1 SFFLFSSINCQLSTV
16 NCQLST
22 LPSMNEINTRR
33 LKLSQIQA
41 LIAVADCEN
50 FSVAALQM
58 ELSQSAVSH
67 AIASLETELG
77 VQLFHRGRHGA
88 QLTPVGER
96 VLLHGRQIARALE
109 MMVKEADLE
118 KGLQGGQV
126 RIVTFRSVATH
137 ILPGII
143 SQFRDR
149 FPNIA
154 VSITEVYYT
163 QAVEEALRSGK
174 ADIGF
179 VSLPISDEFETREI
193 LRDKYIVLLPPTAK
207 SLNTKITWEE
217 LAAYPLILQPSET
230 ACSIPLRKYLATSEL
245 PINIAYELSED
256 STIVSMVLQ
265 GLGTAILPRLAAEPI
280 PAKVKVCSLPAD
292 FERIIGVAILRDG
305 LLIPAVFAFLDLV
318 KSRAEVEN
326 EGEFPI
332 NPS

>member
-1 SFFLFSSINCQLSTV
+1 
-16 NCQLST
+16 
-22 LPSMNEINTRR
+22 MNQINTRR
-33 LKLSQIQA
+33 MKLSQIQA
-41 LIAVADCEN
+41 LLAVAECQN
-50 FSVAALQM
+50 FSEAALGL

-67 AIASLETELG
+67 AIACLETELG

-96 VLLHGRQIARALE
+96 VVIHGRQIARALE

-143 SQFRDR
+143 AKFRDR
-149 FPNIA
+149 FPKIA

-163 QAVEEALRSGK
+163 QAVEEGLRSGK

-207 SLNTKITWEE
+207 LLNAKITWEE
-217 LAAYPLILQPSET
+217 LAAYPLILQPPET
-230 ACSIPLRKYLATSEL
+230 ACSIPLRKYLATSEFPL
-245 PINIAYELSED
+245 NIAYELSED
-256 STIVSMVLQ
+256 STIVSMVMQ
-265 GLGTAILPRLAAEPI
+265 GLGTAIMPRLAAEPI
-280 PAKVKVCSLPAD
+280 PASVKVCSLPMD
-292 FERIIGVAILRDG
+292 FERVIAVAVLRDA
-305 LLIPAVFAFLDLV
+305 LLIPAVFAFLDVV
-318 KSRAEVEN
+318 KSAVEVEN

>member
-1 SFFLFSSINCQLSTV
+1 
-16 NCQLST
+16 
-22 LPSMNEINTRR
+22 MNEINTRR
-33 LKLSQIQA
+33 MKLSQIHA
-41 LIAVADCEN
+41 LIAVAECAN
-50 FSVAALQM
+50 FSGAALQM

-96 VLLHGRQIARALE
+96 VVIHGRQIARALE

-143 SQFRDR
+143 AQFRDR
-149 FPNIA
+149 FPKIA

-193 LRDKYIVLLPPTAK
+193 LRDKYVVLLPPTAK
-207 SLNTKITWEE
+207 LLNAKITWEE
-217 LAAYPLILQPSET
+217 LAAYPLILQPPET
-230 ACSIPLRKYLATSEL
+230 ACSIPLRKYLATSEFPL
-245 PINIAYELSED
+245 NIAYELSED

-280 PAKVKVCSLPAD
+280 PAQVKVCSLPAD
-292 FERIIGVAILRDG
+292 FERVIGVAVLRDG

-318 KSRAEVEN
+318 TSAAEVDSG
-326 EGEFPI
+326 GEFPI

>member
-1 SFFLFSSINCQLSTV
+1 
-16 NCQLST
+16 
-22 LPSMNEINTRR
+22 MNEINTRR
-33 LKLSQIQA
+33 MKLSQIQA
-41 LIAVADCEN
+41 LLAVADCAN
-50 FSVAALQM
+50 FSEAALQL

-96 VLLHGRQIARALE
+96 VLIHGHQIARALE

-143 SQFRDR
+143 VKFRDR
-149 FPNIA
+149 FPKIA

-207 SLNTKITWEE
+207 LLNAKITWEE
-217 LAAYPLILQPSET
+217 LAAYPLILQPPET
-230 ACSIPLRKYLATSEL
+230 ACSIPLRKYLTTSEFPL
-245 PINIAYELSED
+245 NIAYELSED
-256 STIVSMVLQ
+256 STIVSMVMQ

-280 PAKVKVCSLPAD
+280 PAKVKVCSLPRD
-292 FERIIGVAILRDG
+292 FERVIAVAVLRDA

-318 KSRAEVEN
+318 KSAAEVEN
-326 EGEFPI
+326 DGEFPI

>member
-1 SFFLFSSINCQLSTV
+1 
-16 NCQLST
+16 
-22 LPSMNEINTRR
+22 MNEINTRR

-41 LIAVADCEN
+41 LIAVADCAN
-50 FSVAALQM
+50 FSEAALQM

-96 VLLHGRQIARALE
+96 VLIHGHQIARALE

-143 SQFRDR
+143 AEFRDR

-179 VSLPISDEFETREI
+179 VSLPISDEFEAREI

-207 SLNTKITWEE
+207 LLNTKITWEE
-217 LAAYPLILQPSET
+217 LAAYPLILQPPET

-292 FERIIGVAILRDG
+292 FERVIAVAVLRDG

>member
-1 SFFLFSSINCQLSTV
+1 
-16 NCQLST
+16 
-22 LPSMNEINTRR
+22 MNEINTRR
-33 LKLSQIQA
+33 MKLSQIQA
-41 LIAVADCEN
+41 LIAVAECAN
-50 FSVAALQM
+50 FSGAALGL

-96 VLLHGRQIARALE
+96 VLIHGHQIARALE

-143 SQFRDR
+143 AQFRDR
-149 FPNIA
+149 FPKIA
-154 VSITEVYYT
+154 VSINEVYYT

-193 LRDKYIVLLPPTAK
+193 LRDKYLVLLPPTAK
-207 SLNTKITWEE
+207 CKNPKITWEE
-217 LAAYPLILQPSET
+217 LAAYPLILQPPET

-245 PINIAYELSED
+245 PLNIAYELSED
-256 STIVSMVLQ
+256 STIVSMVMQ
-265 GLGTAILPRLAAEPI
+265 GLGTAIMPRLAAEPI
-280 PAKVKVCSLPAD
+280 PASVKVCSLPAD
-292 FERIIGVAILRDG
+292 FERVIAVAVLRDA
-305 LLIPAVFAFLDLV
+305 LLIPAVFAFLDVV
-318 KSRAEVEN
+318 KIAVEAESG
-326 EGEFPI
+326 GEFPI

>member
-1 SFFLFSSINCQLSTV
+1 
-16 NCQLST
+16 
-22 LPSMNEINTRR
+22 MNEINTRR
-33 LKLSQIQA
+33 MKLSQIQA
-41 LIAVADCEN
+41 LIAVAHCEN
-50 FSVAALQM
+50 FSEAALQL

-96 VLLHGRQIARALE
+96 IASHGRQIARALE

-143 SQFRDR
+143 VKFRDR
-149 FPNIA
+149 FPKIA

-179 VSLPISDEFETREI
+179 VSLPISNEFETREI
-193 LRDKYIVLLPPTAK
+193 LRDKYLVLLPPTAQCK
-207 SLNTKITWEE
+207 NAKITWEE
-217 LAAYPLILQPSET
+217 LANYPLILQPPET
-230 ACSIPLRKYLATSEL
+230 ACSIPLRKHLATSKFPL
-245 PINIAYELSED
+245 NIAYELSED
-256 STIVSMVLQ
+256 STIVSMVMQ
-265 GLGTAILPRLAAEPI
+265 GLGAAIMPRLAAEPI
-280 PAKVKVCSLPAD
+280 PNSVKVCGFPTD
-292 FERIIGVAILRDG
+292 FERVIGVAVLRDG

-318 KSRAEVEN
+318 KSATEVESG
-326 EGEFPI
+326 GELPI

>member
-1 SFFLFSSINCQLSTV
+1 
-16 NCQLST
+16 
-22 LPSMNEINTRR
+22 MKEINTRR
-33 LKLSQIQA
+33 MRLSQIQA
-41 LIAVADCEN
+41 LIAVANCAN
-50 FSVAALQM
+50 FSEAALQL

-67 AIASLETELG
+67 AIATLETELG

-96 VLLHGRQIARALE
+96 ILIHGLQIVRSLE
-109 MMVKEADLE
+109 HMVKEADLE

-126 RIVTFRSVATH
+126 RIVSFRSVATH
-137 ILPGII
+137 ILPRII
-143 SQFRDR
+143 AKFRDR
-149 FPNIA
+149 FPKIA

-193 LRDKYIVLLPPTAK
+193 LRDNYLVLLPPNAK
-207 SLNTKITWEE
+207 CKNAKITWEE
-217 LAAYPLILQPSET
+217 LANYPLILQPPET
-230 ACSIPLRKYLATSEL
+230 ACSIPLRKYLATSPC

-256 STIVSMVLQ
+256 STIVSMVVQ
-265 GLGTAILPRLAAEPI
+265 GLGAAILPRLAAEPI
-280 PAKVKVCSLPAD
+280 PAQVKICSFPAD
-292 FERIIGVAILRDG
+292 FQRVIGVAILREG

-318 KSRAEVEN
+318 TSVAEIDSG
-326 EGEFPI
+326 GELPI

>member
-1 SFFLFSSINCQLSTV
+1 
-16 NCQLST
+16 
-22 LPSMNEINTRR
+22 MNEINTRR
-33 LKLSQIQA
+33 MKLSQIQA
-41 LIAVADCEN
+41 LIAVADCAN
-50 FSVAALQM
+50 FSGAALRL

-96 VLLHGRQIARALE
+96 VLIHGHQIARALE
-109 MMVKEADLE
+109 MMLKEADLE

-137 ILPGII
+137 ILPSII
-143 SQFRDR
+143 VKFRDR
-149 FPNIA
+149 FPKIS

-179 VSLPISDEFETREI
+179 VSLPISNEFETREI
-193 LRDKYIVLLPPTAK
+193 LRDKYIVLLPPSAK
-207 SLNTKITWEE
+207 LLNAKISWEE
-217 LAAYPLILQPSET
+217 LAAYPLILQPPET
-230 ACSIPLRKYLATSEL
+230 ACSIPLRKYLATSEFPL
-245 PINIAYELSED
+245 NIAYELSED
-256 STIVSMVLQ
+256 STIVSMVVQ

-280 PAKVKVCSLPAD
+280 PAKVKICSLPKD
-292 FERIIGVAILRDG
+292 FERVIGVAVLRDG

-318 KSRAEVEN
+318 TSTTDVDSG
-326 EGEFPI
+326 GEFPI

>member
-1 SFFLFSSINCQLSTV
+1 
-16 NCQLST
+16 
-22 LPSMNEINTRR
+22 MNEINTRR
-33 LKLSQIQA
+33 MKLSQIQA
-41 LIAVADCEN
+41 FIAVADCEN
-50 FSVAALQM
+50 FSEAALQL

-96 VLLHGRQIARALE
+96 VLLHGRQIACALE

-143 SQFRDR
+143 AKFRSC
-149 FPNIA
+149 FPKIT

-179 VSLPISDEFETREI
+179 LSLPISDEFETREI
-193 LRDKYIVLLPPTAK
+193 LRDKYVVLLPPTAK
-207 SLNTKITWEE
+207 LSSDKITWKE
-217 LAAYPLILQPSET
+217 LANYPLILQPAEN
-230 ACSIPLRKYLATSEL
+230 ACSVPLRKYLITSGL
-245 PINIAYELSED
+245 PLNIGYELSED
-256 STIVSMVLQ
+256 STIVSMVMQ
-265 GLGTAILPRLAAEPI
+265 GLGAAILPRLAAEPI
-280 PAKVKVCSLPAD
+280 PPSVKVCSLPVA
-292 FERIIGVAILRDG
+292 FERVIGVAVLRDA
-305 LLIPAVFAFLDLV
+305 LLVPAVFAFLDV
-318 KSRAEVEN
+318 VTSAAEVDS
-326 EGEFPI
+326 EGEFAI

>member
-1 SFFLFSSINCQLSTV
+1 
-16 NCQLST
+16 
-22 LPSMNEINTRR
+22 MNEINTRR
-33 LKLSQIQA
+33 MKLSQIQA

-50 FSVAALQM
+50 FSEAAL
-58 ELSQSAVSH
+58 ELALSQSAVSH

-96 VLLHGRQIARALE
+96 VVIHGRQIVRSLE
-109 MMVKEADLE
+109 MMLKEADLE

-143 SQFRDR
+143 VKFRDR
-149 FPNIA
+149 FPKIA
-154 VSITEVYYT
+154 VSINEVYYT

-179 VSLPISDEFETREI
+179 VSLPISDEFETKEI
-193 LRDKYIVLLPPTAK
+193 LRDQYLVLMPPTAK
-207 SLNTKITWEE
+207 CKNAKISWEE
-217 LAAYPLILQPSET
+217 LANYPLILQPAET
-230 ACSIPLRKYLATSEL
+230 ACSIPLRKYLATSKFPL
-245 PINIAYELSED
+245 NIAYELSED

-265 GLGTAILPRLAAEPI
+265 GLGAGILPRLAAEPI
-280 PAKVKVCSLPAD
+280 PIKIKVCSLPMS
-292 FERIIGVAILRDG
+292 FERVIGVAVLRDG

-318 KSRAEVEN
+318 TSAAEVEN

>member
-1 SFFLFSSINCQLSTV
+1 
-16 NCQLST
+16 
-22 LPSMNEINTRR
+22 MNQINTRR
-33 LKLSQIQA
+33 MKLSQIQA
-41 LIAVADCEN
+41 LLAVAEYQN
-50 FSVAALQM
+50 FSEAALGL

-67 AIASLETELG
+67 AIAYLETELG

-88 QLTPVGER
+88 QLTPVGQR
-96 VLLHGRQIARALE
+96 VLIHAHQIARALE

-143 SQFRDR
+143 AKFRDR
-149 FPNIA
+149 FPKIG

-207 SLNTKITWEE
+207 LLNAKITWEE
-217 LAAYPLILQPSET
+217 LAAYPLILQPPET
-230 ACSIPLRKYLATSEL
+230 ACSIPLRKYLATSEFPL
-245 PINIAYELSED
+245 NIAYELSED

-292 FERIIGVAILRDG
+292 FERVIAVAILRDG

-318 KSRAEVEN
+318 TSAAEIEN

>member
-1 SFFLFSSINCQLSTV
+1 
-16 NCQLST
+16 
-22 LPSMNEINTRR
+22 MNFINTRR
-33 LKLSQIQA
+33 MKLSQIQA
-41 LIAVADCEN
+41 LIAVAEYAN
-50 FSVAALQM
+50 FSEAALQM

-67 AIASLETELG
+67 AIASLEAELG

-96 VLLHGRQIARALE
+96 VVLHGRQIVRSLE

-126 RIVTFRSVATH
+126 RIVSFRSVATH

-143 SQFRDR
+143 AQFRDR
-149 FPNIA
+149 FPKIA

-193 LRDKYIVLLPPTAK
+193 LRDKYVVLLPPTAK
-207 SLNTKITWEE
+207 LSSAKITWEE
-217 LAAYPLILQPSET
+217 LANHPLILQPPET
-230 ACSIPLRKYLATSEL
+230 ACSIPLRKYLATSDFPL
-245 PINIAYELSED
+245 NIAYELSED
-256 STIVSMVLQ
+256 STIVSMVMQ
-265 GLGTAILPRLAAEPI
+265 GLGAAIMPRLAAEPI
-280 PAKVKVCSLPAD
+280 PAEVKVCSLPAD
-292 FERIIGVAILRDG
+292 FERVIGVAVLRDA

-318 KSRAEVEN
+318 KTATEIDSD
-326 EGEFPI
+326 GEFPI

>member
-1 SFFLFSSINCQLSTV
+1 
-16 NCQLST
+16 
-22 LPSMNEINTRR
+22 MNEINTRR
-33 LKLSQIQA
+33 MKLSQIQA
-41 LIAVADCEN
+41 LLAVADCEN
-50 FSVAALQM
+50 FSEAALQL

-88 QLTPVGER
+88 QLTPVGQR
-96 VLLHGRQIARALE
+96 VVSHGRQIARALE

-143 SQFRDR
+143 SKFRSC
-149 FPNIA
+149 FPKIA
-154 VSITEVYYT
+154 VSIAEVYYT

-193 LRDKYIVLLPPTAK
+193 LRDKYVVLLPPNAQCK
-207 SLNTKITWEE
+207 SAQITWEE
-217 LAAYPLILQPSET
+217 LAKYPLILQPAENP
-230 ACSIPLRKYLATSEL
+230 CSMPLRKYLTTAKFPL
-245 PINIAYELSED
+245 NIAYELSED

-280 PAKVKVCSLPAD
+280 PTSVKVCSLPAD
-292 FERIIGVAILRDG
+292 FERVIGVAVLKDG

-318 KSRAEVEN
+318 KSVAEVDS
-326 EGEFPI
+326 EGDFPI

>member
-1 SFFLFSSINCQLSTV
+1 
-16 NCQLST
+16 
-22 LPSMNEINTRR
+22 MNEINTRR
-33 LKLSQIQA
+33 IKLSQIQA
-41 LIAVADCEN
+41 LIAVAECAN
-50 FSVAALQM
+50 FSGAALEL

-96 VLLHGRQIARALE
+96 VLIHGHQIARALE

-143 SQFRDR
+143 AKFRDR
-149 FPNIA
+149 FPKIA

-207 SLNTKITWEE
+207 LLNAKITWEE
-217 LAAYPLILQPSET
+217 LAAYPLILQPPET
-230 ACSIPLRKYLATSEL
+230 ACSIPLRKYLATSDFPL
-245 PINIAYELSED
+245 NIAYELSED
-256 STIVSMVLQ
+256 STIVSMVMQ

-280 PAKVKVCSLPAD
+280 PAKVKVCSLPMD
-292 FERIIGVAILRDG
+292 FERVIAVAVLRDA

>member
-1 SFFLFSSINCQLSTV
+1 
-16 NCQLST
+16 
-22 LPSMNEINTRR
+22 MNEINTRR
-33 LKLSQIQA
+33 MKLSQIQA

-50 FSVAALQM
+50 FSEAALQL

-96 VLLHGRQIARALE
+96 VVSHGRQIACALE

-143 SQFRDR
+143 AKFRSC
-149 FPNIA
+149 FPKIT
-154 VSITEVYYT
+154 VSIAEVYYT

-193 LRDKYIVLLPPTAK
+193 LRDKYVVLLPPTAK
-207 SLNTKITWEE
+207 LSSAKITWKE
-217 LAAYPLILQPSET
+217 LAAYPLILQPAEI
-230 ACSIPLRKYLATSEL
+230 ACSVPLRKYLTTSGFPL
-245 PINIAYELSED
+245 NIAYELSED
-256 STIVSMVLQ
+256 STIVSMVMQ
-265 GLGTAILPRLAAEPI
+265 GLGAAILPRLAAEPI
-280 PAKVKVCSLPAD
+280 PSSVKVCSLPAD
-292 FERIIGVAILRDG
+292 FERVIGVAVLRDG

-318 KSRAEVEN
+318 KSAADVDS

>member
-1 SFFLFSSINCQLSTV
+1 
-16 NCQLST
+16 
-22 LPSMNEINTRR
+22 MKEINTRR
-33 LKLSQIQA
+33 MRLSQIQA
-41 LIAVADCEN
+41 LIAVANCAN
-50 FSVAALQM
+50 FSEAALQL

-67 AIASLETELG
+67 AIATLETELG

-96 VLLHGRQIARALE
+96 ILIHGLQIVRSLE
-109 MMVKEADLE
+109 HMVKEADLE

-126 RIVTFRSVATH
+126 RIVSFRSVATH
-137 ILPGII
+137 ILPRII
-143 SQFRDR
+143 AKFRDR
-149 FPNIA
+149 FPKIA

-193 LRDKYIVLLPPTAK
+193 LRDNYLVLLPPNAK
-207 SLNTKITWEE
+207 CKNAKITWEE
-217 LAAYPLILQPSET
+217 LANYPLILQPPET
-230 ACSIPLRKYLATSEL
+230 ACSIPLRKYLATSPCPL
-245 PINIAYELSED
+245 NIAYELSED

-265 GLGTAILPRLAAEPI
+265 GLGAAILPRLAAEPI
-280 PAKVKVCSLPAD
+280 PAQVKICSLPAD
-292 FERIIGVAILRDG
+292 FQRVIGVAILRDG

-318 KSRAEVEN
+318 TSVAEIDSG
-326 EGEFPI
+326 GEFPI

>member
-1 SFFLFSSINCQLSTV
+1 
-16 NCQLST
+16 
-22 LPSMNEINTRR
+22 MNDINTRR

-50 FSVAALQM
+50 FSEAALQM

-88 QLTPVGER
+88 HLTPVGER
-96 VLLHGRQIARALE
+96 VVIHGRQIVRSLE

-126 RIVTFRSVATH
+126 RIVSFRSVATH

-143 SQFRDR
+143 AQFRDR
-149 FPNIA
+149 FPKIA
-154 VSITEVYYT
+154 ISITEVYYT

-179 VSLPISDEFETREI
+179 VSLPISDEFETKVI
-193 LRDKYIVLLPPTAK
+193 LRDKYVVLLPPT
-207 SLNTKITWEE
+207 SELLSDKITWEE
-217 LAAYPLILQPSET
+217 LAKYPLILQPPET
-230 ACSIPLRKYLATSEL
+230 ACSIPLRKYLATSEFPL
-245 PINIAYELSED
+245 NIAYELSED
-256 STIVSMVLQ
+256 STIVSMVMG
-265 GLGTAILPRLAAEPI
+265 GLGAAILPLLAAEPI
-280 PAKVKVCSLPAD
+280 PAEVKVCSLPVA
-292 FERIIGVAILRDG
+292 FERVLGVAVVRDA

-318 KSRAEVEN
+318 ISSTDVEYDTD
-326 EGEFPI
+326 FPI

>member
-1 SFFLFSSINCQLSTV
+1 
-16 NCQLST
+16 
-22 LPSMNEINTRR
+22 MNEINTRR

-41 LIAVADCEN
+41 LIAVADCAN
-50 FSVAALQM
+50 FSEAALQM

-96 VLLHGRQIARALE
+96 VLIHGHQIARALE

-143 SQFRDR
+143 AQFRDR
-149 FPNIA
+149 FPKIA

-207 SLNTKITWEE
+207 LLNTKITWEE
-217 LAAYPLILQPSET
+217 LAAYPLILQPPET

-292 FERIIGVAILRDG
+292 FERIIGVAVLRDG

>member
-1 SFFLFSSINCQLSTV
+1 
-16 NCQLST
+16 
-22 LPSMNEINTRR
+22 MNEINTRR
-33 LKLSQIQA
+33 MKLSQIQA

-50 FSVAALQM
+50 FSEAALQL

-96 VLLHGRQIARALE
+96 VVSHGRQIACALE
-109 MMVKEADLE
+109 RMVKEADLE

-143 SQFRDR
+143 AKFRSC
-149 FPNIA
+149 FPKIT

-193 LRDKYIVLLPPTAK
+193 LRDKYVVLLPPTAK
-207 SLNTKITWEE
+207 VSSAKITWKE
-217 LAAYPLILQPSET
+217 LAAYPLILQPVEN
-230 ACSIPLRKYLATSEL
+230 ACSVPLRKYLTTSGFPL
-245 PINIAYELSED
+245 NIAYELSED
-256 STIVSMVLQ
+256 STIVSMVMQ

-280 PAKVKVCSLPAD
+280 PTSVKVCSLPAD
-292 FERIIGVAILRDG
+292 FERVIGVAVLRDG

-318 KSRAEVEN
+318 KSAAEVDS
-326 EGEFPI
+326 EGDFPI

>member
-1 SFFLFSSINCQLSTV
+1 
-16 NCQLST
+16 
-22 LPSMNEINTRR
+22 MNEINTRR

-41 LIAVADCEN
+41 LIAVADCAN
-50 FSVAALQM
+50 FSEAALQM

-96 VLLHGRQIARALE
+96 VLIHGHQIARALE

-143 SQFRDR
+143 AEFRDR
-149 FPNIA
+149 FPKIA

-207 SLNTKITWEE
+207 LLNTKITWEE
-217 LAAYPLILQPSET
+217 LAAYPLILQPPET

-292 FERIIGVAILRDG
+292 FERIIGVAVLRDG

>member
-1 SFFLFSSINCQLSTV
+1 MSY
-16 NCQLST
+16 
-22 LPSMNEINTRR
+22 
-33 LKLSQIQA
+33 
-41 LIAVADCEN
+41 
-50 FSVAALQM
+50 
-58 ELSQSAVSH
+58 
-67 AIASLETELG
+67 
-77 VQLFHRGRHGA
+77 
-88 QLTPVGER
+88 
-96 VLLHGRQIARALE
+96 GRQIACALE

-143 SQFRDR
+143 AKFRSC
-149 FPNIA
+149 FPKIT

-193 LRDKYIVLLPPTAK
+193 LRDKYVVLLPPTAK
-207 SLNTKITWEE
+207 LSSAKITWKE
-217 LAAYPLILQPSET
+217 LAAYPLILQPAENS
-230 ACSIPLRKYLATSEL
+230 CSVPLRKYLTTSGFPL
-245 PINIAYELSED
+245 NIAYELSED
-256 STIVSMVLQ
+256 STIVSMVMQ

-280 PAKVKVCSLPAD
+280 PTSVKVCSLPAD
-292 FERIIGVAILRDG
+292 FERVIGVAVLRDG

-318 KSRAEVEN
+318 KSAAEVDS
-326 EGEFPI
+326 EGDFPI

>member
-1 SFFLFSSINCQLSTV
+1 
-16 NCQLST
+16 
-22 LPSMNEINTRR
+22 MNEINTRR

-96 VLLHGRQIARALE
+96 VLLHGRQIVRSLE
-109 MMVKEADLE
+109 MMIKEADLE

-143 SQFRDR
+143 AQFRDR
-149 FPNIA
+149 FPKIA

-207 SLNTKITWEE
+207 LSCAKITWEE
-217 LAAYPLILQPSET
+217 LANYSLILQPPET
-230 ACSIPLRKYLATSEL
+230 ACSVPLRKYLATSEFPL
-245 PINIAYELSED
+245 NIAYELSED
-256 STIVSMVLQ
+256 STIVSMVMQ
-265 GLGTAILPRLAAEPI
+265 GLGAAIMPHLAAEPI
-280 PAKVKVCSLPAD
+280 PAEVKVCSLPVA
-292 FERIIGVAILRDG
+292 FERVIGVAVLRDA
-305 LLIPAVFAFLDLV
+305 LLIPAVFAFLDV
-318 KSRAEVEN
+318 GCSYKKESAVETASCQTKPASA
-326 EGEFPI
+326 G
-332 NPS
+332 

>member
-1 SFFLFSSINCQLSTV
+1 
-16 NCQLST
+16 
-22 LPSMNEINTRR
+22 MNEINTRR
-33 LKLSQIQA
+33 MKLSQIQA
-41 LIAVADCEN
+41 LIAVADCAN
-50 FSVAALQM
+50 FSGAALQL

-96 VLLHGRQIARALE
+96 VLIHGHQIARALE

-143 SQFRDR
+143 VKFRDR
-149 FPNIA
+149 FPKIA

-193 LRDKYIVLLPPTAK
+193 LRDKYIVLLPPSAK
-207 SLNTKITWEE
+207 LLNAKISWEE
-217 LAAYPLILQPSET
+217 LAAYPLILQPPET
-230 ACSIPLRKYLATSEL
+230 ACSIPLRKYLATSEF

-280 PAKVKVCSLPAD
+280 PAQVKVCSLPAD
-292 FERIIGVAILRDG
+292 FERIIGVAVLRDG

>member
-1 SFFLFSSINCQLSTV
+1 
-16 NCQLST
+16 
-22 LPSMNEINTRR
+22 MNFINTRR
-33 LKLSQIQA
+33 MKLSQIQA
-41 LIAVADCEN
+41 LIAVAEYAN
-50 FSVAALQM
+50 FSEAALQM

-67 AIASLETELG
+67 AIASLEAELG

-96 VLLHGRQIARALE
+96 VVLHGRQIVRSLE
-109 MMVKEADLE
+109 MMVKEADLD

-126 RIVTFRSVATH
+126 RIVSFRSVATH

-143 SQFRDR
+143 AQFRDR
-149 FPNIA
+149 FPKIA

-193 LRDKYIVLLPPTAK
+193 LRDKYVVLLPPTAK
-207 SLNTKITWEE
+207 LSSAKITWEE
-217 LAAYPLILQPSET
+217 LANHPLILQPPET
-230 ACSIPLRKYLATSEL
+230 ACSIPLRKYLATSDFPL
-245 PINIAYELSED
+245 NIAYELSED
-256 STIVSMVLQ
+256 STIVSMVMQ
-265 GLGTAILPRLAAEPI
+265 GLGAAIMPRLAAEPI
-280 PAKVKVCSLPAD
+280 PAEVKVCSLPAD
-292 FERIIGVAILRDG
+292 FERVIGVAVLRDA

-318 KSRAEVEN
+318 KTATEIDSD
-326 EGEFPI
+326 GEFPI

>member
-1 SFFLFSSINCQLSTV
+1 LGTTGTNA
-16 NCQLST
+16 
-22 LPSMNEINTRR
+22 MNEINTRR
-33 LKLSQIQA
+33 MKLSQIQA

-50 FSVAALQM
+50 FSEAALQL

-96 VLLHGRQIARALE
+96 VVSHGRQIACALE

-143 SQFRDR
+143 AKFRSC
-149 FPNIA
+149 FPKIT

-163 QAVEEALRSGK
+163 RAVEEALRSGK

-193 LRDKYIVLLPPTAK
+193 LRDKYVVLLPPTAK
-207 SLNTKITWEE
+207 LSSAKITWKE
-217 LAAYPLILQPSET
+217 LAAYPLILQPAENS
-230 ACSIPLRKYLATSEL
+230 CSVPLRKYLTTSGFPL
-245 PINIAYELSED
+245 NIAYELSED
-256 STIVSMVLQ
+256 STIVSMVMQ

-280 PAKVKVCSLPAD
+280 PTSVKVCSLPAD
-292 FERIIGVAILRDG
+292 FERVIGVAVLRDG

-318 KSRAEVEN
+318 KSSAEVDSD
-326 EGEFPI
+326 GDFPI

>member
-1 SFFLFSSINCQLSTV
+1 
-16 NCQLST
+16 
-22 LPSMNEINTRR
+22 MNEINTRR
-33 LKLSQIQA
+33 MKLSQIQA
-41 LIAVADCEN
+41 FIAVADCEN
-50 FSVAALQM
+50 FSEAALQL

-96 VLLHGRQIARALE
+96 VLLHGRQIACALE

-143 SQFRDR
+143 AKFRSC
-149 FPNIA
+149 FPKIA

-193 LRDKYIVLLPPTAK
+193 LRDKYVVLLPPTAQLL
-207 SLNTKITWEE
+207 SDKITWEE
-217 LAAYPLILQPSET
+217 LAAYPLILQPAENS
-230 ACSIPLRKYLATSEL
+230 CSVPLRKYLTTSGFPL
-245 PINIAYELSED
+245 NIAYELSED
-256 STIVSMVLQ
+256 STIVSMVMQ
-265 GLGTAILPRLAAEPI
+265 GLGAAVLPRLAAEPI
-280 PAKVKVCSLPAD
+280 PAKVKICSFPAD
-292 FERIIGVAILRDG
+292 FERVIGVAVLRDA
-305 LLIPAVFAFLDLV
+305 LLIPAVFAFLDV
-318 KSRAEVEN
+318 VTSAAEVDS
-326 EGEFPI
+326 EGEFAI